1 MVLARRRTLAF
12 GASLPLLLAAGVRA
26 SEAAFGEV
34 ADLAGRVQVVRSTG
48 IVALTNGAPVFPGD
62 IVRTGE
68 DGRVLIVC
76 QDGLRIVIGGDS
88 EFALRVYL
96 ADRPNETV
104 QAAFGLLRGIVRL
117 IGGDSLRRQWIEVGT
132 RTAVASVRSTEW
144 LVESTQRGTGVLA
157 VAGVVEVQGL
167 AGGLVVLQ
175 PGEGTDVPPGGSP
188 GPATRWGD
196 ARRRDAL
203 ARTTL

>member
-1 MVLARRRTLAF
+1 
-12 GASLPLLLAAGVRA
+12 LLLAVGVRA

-34 ADLAGRVQVVRSTG
+34 ADLVGRVQVVRSTR
-48 IVALTNGAPVFPGD
+48 IVALANGEPVFPGD

-76 QDGLRIVIGGDS
+76 LDGLRLLIGSGS
-88 EFALRVYL
+88 EVALRVYL
-96 ADRPNETV
+96 ADRSHGTL

-117 IGGDSLRRQWIEVGT
+117 IGGDSLRRQWIAVDT

-144 LVESTQRGTGVLA
+144 LVEATQRGTGVLA

-167 AGGLVVLQ
+167 AGGLVILQ
-175 PGEGTDVPPGGSP
+175 PGQGTDVPPGGLP
-188 GPATRWGD
+188 RPATRWGD